1 MRHFEIELPPDKSIE
16 EVAAAI
22 DRAIVDAGLSVTLRG
37 SLKKF
42 PGCTHWHAKLG
53 RQTGT
58 LEITL
63 WPQERRAWF
72 TVQSGRTAFWIA
84 DKVKSIASSIG
95 QRLATQDH

>member
-1 MRHFEIELPPDKSIE
+1 MRNIEIELPSGVSIE

-53 RQTGT
+53 RQAGT

-72 TVQSGRTAFWIA
+72 TIQNGRAAPWIS
-84 DKVKSIASSIG
+84 DKIRSIASAIG
-95 QRLATQDH
+95 QRLAKQDR